1 MTEEEAVAN
10 FKEACSA
17 LNEAS
22 FELGKFGIKADFL
35 RVIPSTA
42 AAGTMRKYKG
52 PRLVEDVHYNYFTF
66 KVTKEF
72 RL

>member
-10 FKEACSA
+10 FKEAWLI

-22 FELGKFGIKADFL
+22 LELGKFGVKADFL

-42 AAGTMRKYKG
+42 AAGTMRKFNG
-52 PRLVEDVHYNYFTF
+52 PRLEEDVHYNYFTF
-66 KVTKEF
+66 KITKEF